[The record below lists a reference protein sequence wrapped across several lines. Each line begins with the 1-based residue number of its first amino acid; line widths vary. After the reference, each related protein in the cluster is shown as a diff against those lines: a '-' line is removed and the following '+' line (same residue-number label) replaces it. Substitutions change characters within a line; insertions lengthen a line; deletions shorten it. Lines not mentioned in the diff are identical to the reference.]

1 MSVSVDTGGKG
12 GRKSLN
18 TELNLVPYID
28 MLTCMVAFLLITAV
42 WVQLARIDVTQK
54 GQAQSAEKTDEK
66 PPETK
71 LVVVIN
77 DDGFLLAGNAMGG
90 EQKPIH
96 KKDGKYDYT
105 TLLAVLKEVHK
116 TFPDK
121 RDVHIASDDSV
132 KYQYIIR
139 TMDTALTAQFP
150 DIALTDI
157 NAAHL

>member
-12 GRKSLN
+12 GRKPVDS
-18 TELNLVPYID
+18 ELNLVPYID
-28 MLTCMVAFLLITAV
+28 LLTCMVTFLLITAV
-42 WVQLARIDVTQK
+42 WTQLARIDVTQK
-54 GQAQSAEKTDEK
+54 GQAQSAERTDEK

-77 DDGFLLAGNAMGG
+77 EDKFLVASGAG
-90 EQKPIH
+90 EQKPIP
-96 KKDGKYDYT
+96 KKENNYDFD
-105 TLLAVLKEVHK
+105 TLLAMLKEVHK

-121 RDVHIASDDSV
+121 RDVHIASDDTINYEFV
-132 KYQYIIR
+132 VQ
-139 TMDTALTAQFP
+139 TMDIALTAGFP